1 MKELDGFL
9 YTYHNPDLYI
19 TKLEVTVVIFRF
31 FKMDICLASELFLI
45 MCFSLRWEK
54 LFSL

>member
-1 MKELDGFL
+1 MKGLDGFL

-45 MCFSLRWEK
+45 ISAV
-54 LFSL
+54 

>member
-1 MKELDGFL
+1 MKGLDGFL

-31 FKMDICLASELFLI
+31 FKMDIYLASELFLI
-45 MCFSLRWEK
+45 ISAV
-54 LFSL
+54 